1 MIFLNLCCVPQKRTT
16 SSLATKSIFFFG
28 SHPIRFEGS
37 SSAAATK
44 KRKSVETVICSD
56 EDFIISEH
64 EPIKFI
70 YPKYETQINLVS
82 FCFWV
87 DWAGRGGHRQSERTH
102 PATSTPWLVQL
113 RGGSASCTLLTTSI
127 VDEHSIYTATAVAPP

>member
-16 SSLATKSIFFFG
+16 SSLATKSICFFG

-37 SSAAATK
+37 SSAAARK

-70 YPKYETQINLVS
+70 YPKYKTQINLVT
-82 FCFWV
+82 FCFW
-87 DWAGRGGHRQSERTH
+87 GPG
-102 PATSTPWLVQL
+102 STEKF
-113 RGGSASCTLLTTSI
+113 CHFSI
-127 VDEHSIYTATAVAPP
+127 VSYFWGCSLSCFHVQNIYKILFFVDCRVRTKRLIDINVKKVQ